1 MAARE
6 PADADR
12 ATPPVTPCL
21 RLGNTRNREEG
32 SPMRHPVDAGARQR
46 LLEAQ
51 RAETE
56 ALRKVETAGKGC
68 AGAQARLAAAD
79 AKLLEAQRSL
89 VHTSGSTR
97 AALLLGTDEATLR
110 RD

>member
-1 MAARE
+1 
-6 PADADR
+6 
-12 ATPPVTPCL
+12 
-21 RLGNTRNREEG
+21 
-32 SPMRHPVDAGARQR
+32 MRHPVDAGARQR

-68 AGAQARLAAAD
+68 AGARDRLAAAD

-89 VHTSGSTR
+89 VHTSGVTR
-97 AALLLGTDEATLR
+97 AALLLGTDGRRYGATCDVPIRSTPRTHRLPPER
-110 RD
+110 RAA

>member
-1 MAARE
+1 
-6 PADADR
+6 
-12 ATPPVTPCL
+12 
-21 RLGNTRNREEG
+21 
-32 SPMRHPVDAGARQR
+32 MRHPVDAGARQR
-46 LLEAQ
+46 LFEAQ

-68 AGAQARLAAAD
+68 ARARDRLAAAD

-89 VHTSGSTR
+89 VHTSGVTR

-110 RD
+110 RDLRRADQVDTSDTPTTA

>member
-1 MAARE
+1 
-6 PADADR
+6 
-12 ATPPVTPCL
+12 
-21 RLGNTRNREEG
+21 
-32 SPMRHPVDAGARQR
+32 MRHPVDAGARQR

-68 AGAQARLAAAD
+68 AQARDRLAAAD

-89 VHTSGSTR
+89 VHTSGVNR
-97 AALLLGTDEATLR
+97 AALLLDTDEAMLR
-110 RD
+110 RDLRRADQAESSDTPTTA